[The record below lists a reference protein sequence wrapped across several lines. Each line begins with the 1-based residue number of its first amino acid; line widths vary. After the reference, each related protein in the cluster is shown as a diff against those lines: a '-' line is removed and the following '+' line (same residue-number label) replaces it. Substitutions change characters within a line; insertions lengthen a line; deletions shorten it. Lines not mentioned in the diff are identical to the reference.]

1 MGTHAAPARPKGAR
15 RAAPHRSAR
24 HVGATRARRPGM
36 RGADSVRPAQW
47 VGAGQ
52 AGRTVAR
59 RPQTATSRRRSPALG
74 GRAARAGR
82 RGRATP
88 GRPRRAGAA
97 PPSRLAGVPRKAAR
111 STTLCSPL
119 PRSSRVIRAGSRA
132 ARTWLGSGP
141 GLGLGLRLWL
151 RLRRRGWSGSSVRAA
166 VYQCSSRLRRRTG
179 LARRRSKGTRARA
192 RVRIATVRSLRAVGA
207 RRAAAACWQHSGTA
221 TTQHACTWRSIHA
234 AGARRSRATG
244 SSFSMNSRASQRAGE
259 LAGAD
264 PANRAPLA
272 HPRQLAGR
280 SWPRVRRRGARFGG
294 GLETDHLNGRPGGRE
309 ATRCA
314 RRPLC
319 GAEDTTE

>member
-166 VYQCSSRLRRRTG
+166 VYQCRLEAPAAHRPCTPAVKRH
-179 LARRRSKGTRARA
+179 ARARA
-192 RVRIATVRSLRAVGA
+192 RSHCDRSVSP
-207 RRAAAACWQHSGTA
+207 RR
-221 TTQHACTWRSIHA
+221 
-234 AGARRSRATG
+234 RRS
-244 SSFSMNSRASQRAGE
+244 
-259 LAGAD
+259 
-264 PANRAPLA
+264 
-272 HPRQLAGR
+272 PR
-280 SWPRVRRRGARFGG
+280 GG
-294 GLETDHLNGRPGGRE
+294 GLLAAQRHSDDAARVHLEVDSRG
-309 ATRCA
+309 RCA
-314 RRPLC
+314 AVAGHGLVIQHELARVAASGRIGRC
-319 GAEDTTE
+319 

>member
-52 AGRTVAR
+52 AGRTFAR

-151 RLRRRGWSGSSVRAA
+151 RLRRRGWSGSWVRAA

-179 LARRRSKGTRARA
+179 LARRRSKGTRARRA
-192 RVRIATVRSLRAVGA
+192 RSHCDRSVSP
-207 RRAAAACWQHSGTA
+207 RR
-221 TTQHACTWRSIHA
+221 
-234 AGARRSRATG
+234 RRS
-244 SSFSMNSRASQRAGE
+244 
-259 LAGAD
+259 
-264 PANRAPLA
+264 
-272 HPRQLAGR
+272 PR
-280 SWPRVRRRGARFGG
+280 GG
-294 GLETDHLNGRPGGRE
+294 GLLAAQRHSDDAARVHLEVDSRG
-309 ATRCA
+309 RCA
-314 RRPLC
+314 AVAGHGLVIQHELARLAASGRIGRC
-319 GAEDTTE
+319 